1 MTKKIIVAALLVLAV
16 TVLFAACKKDEYQ
29 VSHTVPVGT
38 SSVEVYEDKDGN
50 EYVTNV
56 DGDMIPV
63 TTDADGFFDSIEDLL
78 TETTT
83 KKSNKNDKTSTT
95 TKPSSTTSTTTTTT
109 TTTKPSTDDTTTT
122 QKNQDN
128 TTTETTSKTQV
139 NIGGSG
145 KQDSISWDEIVN
157 AGKK

>member
-63 TTDADGFFDSIEDLL
+63 TTDADGFYDNIENLF

-83 KKSNKNDKTSTT
+83 KKSNKNDKT
-95 TKPSSTTSTTTTTT
+95 
-109 TTTKPSTDDTTTT
+109 
-122 QKNQDN
+122 
-128 TTTETTSKTQV
+128 TTTETITSNTPAQGENGDIESSTQASID
-139 NIGGSG
+139 NTETTTKKPSETETTTRRTE
-145 KQDSISWDEIVN
+145 DSINWDDIVSV
-157 AGKK
+157 

>member
-63 TTDADGFFDSIEDLL
+63 TNEEGFYEDIESLF

-83 KKSNKNDKTSTT
+83 KKNKNDKTTTT
-95 TKPSSTTSTTTTTT
+95 TKPSTTTTTT
-109 TTTKPSTDDTTTT
+109 TTTTNPSNDDTTTT
-122 QKNQDN
+122 TQSNPSNDDTT
-128 TTTETTSKTQV
+128 TTTEPKEIIIDKPNKTP
-139 NIGGSG
+139 
-145 KQDSISWDEIVN
+145 DSVRWEDIVN